1 MGYLPVPVLGL
12 DEVDEGLGLLGRGLV
27 AVAVVAAVVAAVVVI
42 CDELSDLYS

>member
-27 AVAVVAAVVAAVVVI
+27 AVAVVAAVVVI